1 MNIKTNSNKVNL
13 SQCDISPEICSYRS
27 YLIMDEDAINTD
39 SVDAIVAGFETRLDL
54 SGRAPSMLL
63 LANNQLF
70 PISFVTLNRKK
81 IKELYGTIINFL
93 KEMPK
98 LLVKL
103 DILPNHKVK
112 YVNNSI
118 GSYSCIVDSEN
129 QVSLYCNRKLFM
141 VNEVLGIDNNIY
153 RGSDFRFVRYY
164 DDKQAYLYDNLAM
177 LDESEFNDLINQQ
190 AMQQV
195 NSQEVAIIVPRKLN
209 RYQTNRKR
217 IKSGKS
223 KLAGKSL
230 RYCFANYDYHQACGG
245 TYLSIAEIYTKY
257 YLEKKKEKNCE

>member
-1 MNIKTNSNKVNL
+1 MNIKTNSNKVKL
-13 SQCDISPEICSYRS
+13 CHCDISPEICSYRS
-27 YLIMDEDAINTD
+27 YLIMDEDAINSD
-39 SVDAIVAGFETRLDL
+39 SVDAIIVGFETRLDL

-81 IKELYGTIINFL
+81 IKELYGSIINFC
-93 KEMPK
+93 KAIPD
-98 LLVKL
+98 LLVEL
-103 DILPNHKVK
+103 GILPDHKVK

-141 VNEVLGIDNNIY
+141 VNEVLGIDNNLY
-153 RGSDFRFVRYY
+153 RGSEFRFVRYY
-164 DDKQAYLYDNLAM
+164 DDKQAFLYDNLAM
-177 LDESEFNDLINQQ
+177 LDESEFNDLVKQQ
-190 AMQQV
+190 ATQQIT
-195 NSQEVAIIVPRKLN
+195 SQEVAIIVPCKIN

-230 RYCFANYDYHQACGG
+230 RSCFAKYDYHQACGVI
-245 TYLSIAEIYTKY
+245 YLSIAEIYTKY